1 MHGSSNYAFAVRFLL
16 KWRFKQVPDSVSA
29 KVTFAK
35 GQVGF
40 VVVSLLCF
48 ASFSLCFANVG
59 VRSC

>member
-40 VVVSLLCF
+40 VVVSLYVLPV
-48 ASFSLCFANVG
+48 SLYVLPM
-59 VRSC
+59 